1 MKLSL
6 ICLAF
11 AFVLATSGVSEAQA
25 PPSGPTASA
34 PAFIRLDGELKTATG
49 EARTGAVTLV
59 VSLYA
64 GPGDTAALWAEAQPV
79 TLDAAGRYT
88 VFAGATQADG
98 LPREFFASNVA
109 QWIGVAV
116 QGEPEQP
123 RVRMLSVPYAV
134 SAGNADTLG
143 GVPVTD
149 FVMTENLKES
159 VKKAL
164 DGDTEAAGGGGGAGD
179 PTTMGTSGRIAKFDG
194 TGLPANVIDSV
205 IAESGGNIGIG
216 TTTPANV
223 LVVSNGGAAGMEF
236 QPSTGSFLAFN
247 RATSAYTPF
256 SINGSTI
263 TFAISGLPKFTMD
276 ASGSVG
282 LNTTTPQNNFV
293 VSNAGAAGLEFGA
306 STGTVLSYN
315 RTTSAYAPLLF
326 NASAVSV
333 ATVGSTRITVDGT
346 GNVGIGTTSPNNAL
360 VVSNGG
366 AAGMEFAPSTGSFLA
381 YNRATSAYAP
391 FSFNGSTIT
400 FSVSGA
406 PAATI
411 NASGNIGIGTTTPTA
426 KLQVVGDV
434 VVSGNIGA
442 KYQDVAEWV
451 ETGEPLEVGT
461 VVIVAVGEVDQV
473 VPSVRAYDTRVAGAV
488 SRQPGLILGERGDSK
503 SLIAQSGRVR
513 IKVDATFGAIKP
525 GDLLV
530 TSPTPGHAMRSKPMK
545 IGGQLLHRPGTL
557 VGKALEGLPGGKG
570 EILVLLTLQ

>member
-1 MKLSL
+1 
-6 ICLAF
+6 
-11 AFVLATSGVSEAQA
+11 
-25 PPSGPTASA
+25 
-34 PAFIRLDGELKTATG
+34 
-49 EARTGAVTLV
+49 
-59 VSLYA
+59 
-64 GPGDTAALWAEAQPV
+64 
-79 TLDAAGRYT
+79 
-88 VFAGATQADG
+88 
-98 LPREFFASNVA
+98 
-109 QWIGVAV
+109 
-116 QGEPEQP
+116 
-123 RVRMLSVPYAV
+123 
-134 SAGNADTLG
+134 
-143 GVPVTD
+143 
-149 FVMTENLKES
+149 
-159 VKKAL
+159 
-164 DGDTEAAGGGGGAGD
+164 
-179 PTTMGTSGRIAKFDG
+179 
-194 TGLPANVIDSV
+194 
-205 IAESGGNIGIG
+205 
-216 TTTPANV
+216 
-223 LVVSNGGAAGMEF
+223 
-236 QPSTGSFLAFN
+236 
-247 RATSAYTPF
+247 
-256 SINGSTI
+256 
-263 TFAISGLPKFTMD
+263 
-276 ASGSVG
+276 
-282 LNTTTPQNNFV
+282 
-293 VSNAGAAGLEFGA
+293 
-306 STGTVLSYN
+306 
-315 RTTSAYAPLLF
+315 
-326 NASAVSV
+326 
-333 ATVGSTRITVDGT
+333 
-346 GNVGIGTTSPNNAL
+346 
-360 VVSNGG
+360 
-366 AAGMEFAPSTGSFLA
+366 MEFAPSTGSFLA

-557 VGKALEGLPGGKG
+557 VGKALEGLPNGKG